1 MFKDKQLLWLAL
13 MVFVAAL
20 GLSGCKL
27 FTPAYEYKGAVM
39 DPPASLPDFELK
51 SVDGSPFRLSDVSG
65 DIALIYFGYTFCP
78 DVCPMTM
85 ADVKQALA
93 GLETGRERVHV
104 IFVSVDPERD
114 TPETLARYMAAF
126 GPEFIGLTD
135 DFAKVEEVMKP
146 YGAFAQKE
154 EVSDSA
160 AGYLVSH
167 TARLYLVTPNGEL
180 LLTYPFGFESED
192 LQSDLEY
199 LLQQETS

>member
-1 MFKDKQLLWLAL
+1 
-13 MVFVAAL
+13 
-20 GLSGCKL
+20 
-27 FTPAYEYKGAVM
+27 
-39 DPPASLPDFELK
+39 
-51 SVDGSPFRLSDVSG
+51 
-65 DIALIYFGYTFCP
+65 
-78 DVCPMTM
+78 
-85 ADVKQALA
+85 
-93 GLETGRERVHV
+93 
-104 IFVSVDPERD
+104 
-114 TPETLARYMAAF
+114 MAAF